1 MDLDESTKNRIQ
13 MKIQEGYGQGSGKDY
28 KPWIRVGEFPSNG
41 TSYRIPYYKQGGR
54 ICHFFSRL
62 EAQAFFLFEWSENV
76 VDIREQYPLL
86 PVENTLTLADSMGI
100 KHPASYNKRSRVSE
114 ISVMTTDF
122 LVRFT
127 NGNEKA
133 YSVKMSQDLNN
144 PRVMEK
150 QRLEAAYW
158 GSLGIPFAILTEHQI
173 SHKIAENLEFLYD
186 YRSHIAEASWK
197 RLWLDTLLESSSD
210 KKLKDAAQE
219 IDTRNELN
227 PGTALARF
235 WTLAAYKEIP
245 IRLDAGPLRATKCI
259 GAFIKMDILSEEKQ
273 VKRYG

>member
-1 MDLDESTKNRIQ
+1 
-13 MKIQEGYGQGSGKDY
+13 
-28 KPWIRVGEFPSNG
+28 
-41 TSYRIPYYKQGGR
+41 
-54 ICHFFSRL
+54 
-62 EAQAFFLFEWSENV
+62 
-76 VDIREQYPLL
+76 
-86 PVENTLTLADSMGI
+86 
-100 KHPASYNKRSRVSE
+100 
-114 ISVMTTDF
+114 MTTDF
-122 LVRFT
+122 FIRFA

-133 YSVKMSQDLNN
+133 YSVKTSQDLND

-173 SHKIAENLEFLYD
+173 SYEIAENLEFLYD
-186 YRSHIAEASWK
+186 YRSHTPEASWK
-197 RLWLDTLLESSSD
+197 RLWLDTLLESPSD

-259 GAFIKMDILSEEKQ
+259 DTFIKMDISEEKQ
-273 VKRYG
+273 VKHYG

>member
-1 MDLDESTKNRIQ
+1 MDLDESMKNRIQ
-13 MKIQEGYGQGSGKDY
+13 MKIQNGDGQGEGKDY
-28 KPWIRVGEFPSNG
+28 KPWIRVGEFSSRG
-41 TSYRIPYYKQGGR
+41 TSYRIPYYKQGSR
-54 ICHFFSRL
+54 ICHFFSQL
-62 EAQAFFLFEWSENV
+62 EAWAFYLFEWSENV

-100 KHPASYNKRSRVSE
+100 KHPANYNKRSRVSE

-133 YSVKMSQDLNN
+133 YSVKMSQDLND

-173 SHKIAENLEFLYD
+173 SHEIAENLEFLYD
-186 YRSHIAEASWK
+186 YKSHTAEASWK
-197 RLWLDTLLESSSD
+197 RLWLDTLLESPSD
-210 KKLKDAAQE
+210 KKIKDAAQE

-259 GAFIKMDILSEEKQ
+259 GTFIKMDILSEEKK